1 MQRLNPTGSLLR
13 ARPFVAR
20 HDYIFTLLCLLN
32 VNMGALNT
40 SALLVGNG
48 ELARGVGGREG
59 EGASEGGETPMDLSL
74 EMVLA
79 QGLLDDMA
87 GVFKEVKHSVRAP
100 ERGSW
105 GRYGALF
112 SAIFHVDRQTFRSHN
127 ERCCLMQTL
136 TLREVR
142 ACGHDCAVTN
152 RREVIWAVYMY
163 RADPPLVLLPCIQPP
178 NV

>member
-40 SALLVGNG
+40 SAMLAGSDTEDRVAATGDG
-48 ELARGVGGREG
+48 DGGGIWKAPPELSV
-59 EGASEGGETPMDLSL
+59 

-87 GVFKEVKHSVRAP
+87 GVFQQVGEISCDACASYWCDLAVGFDINTRF
-100 ERGSW
+100 G
-105 GRYGALF
+105 
-112 SAIFHVDRQTFRSHN
+112 FR
-127 ERCCLMQTL
+127 RI
-136 TLREVR
+136 
-142 ACGHDCAVTN
+142 A
-152 RREVIWAVYMY
+152 
-163 RADPPLVLLPCIQPP
+163 
-178 NV
+178 

>member
-40 SALLVGNG
+40 SALLGGSETAADRGAVADGGNG
-48 ELARGVGGREG
+48 EIREAPP
-59 EGASEGGETPMDLSL
+59 ELSL

-87 GVFKEVKHSVRAP
+87 GVFQQVRTGFRFIFILSSCGFYLLFLNIKLKLVIYQVRVYACAP
-100 ERGSW
+100 VGGW
-105 GRYGALF
+105 
-112 SAIFHVDRQTFRSHN
+112 V
-127 ERCCLMQTL
+127 
-136 TLREVR
+136 VR
-142 ACGHDCAVTN
+142 TMGP
-152 RREVIWAVYMY
+152 W
-163 RADPPLVLLPCIQPP
+163 
-178 NV
+178 

>member
-40 SALLVGNG
+40 SAVPG
-48 ELARGVGGREG
+48 
-59 EGASEGGETPMDLSL
+59 GGETAQRAAAADGDNFHSEILEAPPELSL

-87 GVFKEVKHSVRAP
+87 GVFQQVGVLYAFFT
-100 ERGSW
+100 
-105 GRYGALF
+105 Y
-112 SAIFHVDRQTFRSHN
+112 I
-127 ERCCLMQTL
+127 
-136 TLREVR
+136 
-142 ACGHDCAVTN
+142 CGC
-152 RREVIWAVYMY
+152 W
-163 RADPPLVLLPCIQPP
+163 LV
-178 NV
+178 

>member
-40 SALLVGNG
+40 STLAVGY
-48 ELARGVGGREG
+48 EESAREVEGREG
-59 EGASEGGETPMDLSL
+59 EGVGEVGEIPMGLSL

-87 GVFKEVKHSVRAP
+87 DVFKEVNIAYVHR
-100 ERGSW
+100 E
-105 GRYGALF
+105 
-112 SAIFHVDRQTFRSHN
+112 VDRRAIMGPPSAYSWCGPTNIQKQSEVLSDANPSH
-127 ERCCLMQTL
+127 RGQSTRFVMIMPSKVT
-136 TLREVR
+136 
-142 ACGHDCAVTN
+142 DCF
-152 RREVIWAVYMY
+152 Y
-163 RADPPLVLLPCIQPP
+163 RWRTCTVLIQP
-178 NV
+178 